1 MMLTRLTNHRFWCWR
16 PHYPAPH
23 HVSVPSPSN
32 HHQPFTRYRPH
43 SSTKALETNAAPVPP
58 EPDLSPN
65 EMSSGH
71 APEPKNF
78 EPKQPVRLDPPKND
92 PISLEQ
98 LSQCDGE
105 LSDIPWPR
113 VAWLDDRDQ
122 LVVGGWTVIAPPQ
135 APIQATQRT
144 WLSRAECLM

>member
-1 MMLTRLTNHRFWCWR
+1 MCLCHPLQIITSHLPGIDHT
-16 PHYPAPH
+16 
-23 HVSVPSPSN
+23 VPPK
-32 HHQPFTRYRPH
+32 HLKP
-43 SSTKALETNAAPVPP
+43 NAAPVPP

-105 LSDIPWPR
+105 LSDIP
-113 VAWLDDRDQ
+113 
-122 LVVGGWTVIAPPQ
+122 
-135 APIQATQRT
+135 
-144 WLSRAECLM
+144 